1 MRKFLL
7 LILTVIPLQA
17 FSQILVQGK
26 IRDNNG
32 ENLPGA
38 VISEIGAG
46 NSTTSDIEGSFSLKT
61 IQDSCKISFS
71 FIGLDTQTITLT
83 KDSTLNISLDFGD
96 FYNTRWLSIGTNYE
110 SFNSVIGLQLSNG
123 VDEEPL
129 IHFEDFQDDLLIKIH
144 GQTDLNDNY
153 SYGAEIGVYS
163 LKYVGRTTL
172 KYDVMNFENSE
183 LFLTDFNLTSRIRY
197 FRNTGLIFRTGY
209 QKFNNNENYGIGLGI
224 EQGGQNFYFGM
235 NSRYYFDYFHHEAY
249 LQIQIPTKN
258 ILSFR
263 TVYNR
268 IDNKNLLTIGLNYAF
283 VRNKK

>member
-7 LILTVIPLQA
+7 LILTVIPWQA
-17 FSQILVQGK
+17 FWQILVQGK

-46 NSTTSDIEGSFSLKT
+46 NSTTTDIEGSFSLKT

-129 IHFEDFQDDLLIKIH
+129 IHFEDFQDNLLIKIH